1 AAAVEVSLRN
11 IARANRWFGGT
22 AALCW
27 GLGRALR
34 GVPAGTR
41 VPLLDVGT
49 GLGDVPRAAA
59 AWGARH
65 GIRLA
70 PFGLERHPVAARLA
84 AASGLPNVV
93 GCAGAPP
100 VSEKGVDVVSVCM
113 VAHHYEPD
121 SVVELFRTCDRLAR
135 RAAPPVPAA
144 PPPGRRRR
152 GPAALPGGR
161 RRLVVGLPR
170 ARVRSGDDR
179 RRHDVHPARIHAR
192 GADAAARG
200 GWRVGLGDAPPR
212 LAAGR
217 VLGTRHGLMRTED
230 RLFMRAPVARGF
242 QAAGEVERWPDL
254 LNHYRGVRMLER
266 RGDGG
271 IVEMAAW
278 RPFGPLRC
286 PTWWVSEMWVDAT
299 RPAVRYR
306 HVRGITAGM

>member
-1 AAAVEVSLRN
+1 VTHVPLATRRLGVELFDNVSGSAAAVEVSLRN

-41 VPLLDVGT
+41 VTLLDVGT

-84 AASGLPNVV
+84 AASGLPTVV

-135 RAAPPVPAA
+135 RAVVVADLLRSPVAA
-144 PPPGRRRR
+144 AAWWWGSRALGFDPVTIDDGTTSIRR
-152 GPAALPGGR
+152 GFTPGELMRLLAAAGVSALVTRRPGW
-161 RRLVVGLPR
+161 RLV
-170 ARVRSGDDR
+170 AF
-179 RRHDVHPARIHAR
+179 
-192 GADAAARG
+192 
-200 GWRVGLGDAPPR
+200 WAP
-212 LAAGR
+212 
-217 VLGTRHGLMRTED
+217 GT
-230 RLFMRAPVARGF
+230 A
-242 QAAGEVERWPDL
+242 
-254 LNHYRGVRMLER
+254 
-266 RGDGG
+266 
-271 IVEMAAW
+271 
-278 RPFGPLRC
+278 
-286 PTWWVSEMWVDAT
+286 
-299 RPAVRYR
+299 
-306 HVRGITAGM
+306 